1 MLKVPGAVIAHQL
14 RKHFGARDLN
24 NQRAETQNGGAH
36 WSKIRWRTTIVHVAA
51 HDYIKS
57 EKGKDEFV
65 NTAIHYKVASLEL
78 WRHLISHK
86 QGISGI

>member
-1 MLKVPGAVIAHQL
+1 MVKVPGAVIVHQL

-36 WSKIRWRTTIVHVAA
+36 WGKIRWRTTTIHVAA

-57 EKGKDEFV
+57 DKKEDEL
-65 NTAIHYKVASLEL
+65 ADSS
-78 WRHLISHK
+78 RHCKHREHLGFH
-86 QGISGI
+86 